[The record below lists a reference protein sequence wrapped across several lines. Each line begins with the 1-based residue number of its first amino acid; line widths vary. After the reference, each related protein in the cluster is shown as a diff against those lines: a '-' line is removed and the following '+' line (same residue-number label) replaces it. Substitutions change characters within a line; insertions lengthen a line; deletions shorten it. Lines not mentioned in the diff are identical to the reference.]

1 MTGEPERARHP
12 GEVEYG
18 ELPELTR
25 ALRALGSGRRSA
37 GWMQL
42 QFFTPLLDARKRV
55 ATSRDAEMALHAFD
69 AATLAQALERSIERI
84 VQGWPD
90 TRVSARRAL
99 RAELRERTREYA
111 NALNALDE
119 RAAEAIAASQAERLT
134 AWRAWTTQLA
144 ATFDAADRAWLS
156 LRSIADALPA
166 AK

>member
-1 MTGEPERARHP
+1 MTDEPERARHP
-12 GEVEYG
+12 SEVEYG

-55 ATSRDAEMALHAFD
+55 AGSRDADTALHAFD
-69 AATLAQALERSIERI
+69 AGSLAQALERSIERM

-99 RAELRERTREYA
+99 RAELRERTRDYA
-111 NALNALDE
+111 AALHALDE
-119 RAAEAIAASQAERLT
+119 RAADVMAASPAERTT

-166 AK
+166 TR